1 MNFASKNTLQLDTEQ
16 KFKCL
21 EARFKVCS
29 RPNMRTGEQ
38 KERSFWSNLGNNKLV
53 KGKF

>member
-1 MNFASKNTLQLDTEQ
+1 
-16 KFKCL
+16 
-21 EARFKVCS
+21 
-29 RPNMRTGEQ
+29 MRTGEQ

>member
-21 EARFKVCS
+21 QTCFKVCS

>member
-1 MNFASKNTLQLDTEQ
+1 MNFASKNPLQLDTEQ

-38 KERSFWSNLGNNKLV
+38 KERSFWSNIGNNKLV